1 MVECI
6 LDFSVTEGVY
16 LHKFGID
23 PYVGDLFHETPIGL
37 YVFNLMQEYLPQWA
51 LFLLFVVVDL
61 TTALCLALAAK
72 HYAIELVSIRIVLD
86 LVQFEILVMK
96 VQ

>member
-1 MVECI
+1 M
-6 LDFSVTEGVY
+6 TEGVY

-23 PYVGDLFHETPIGL
+23 PYEGDLFHETPIGL

-72 HYAIELVSIRIVLD
+72 HYAIELVSALLDFKPAIFVFIRKV
-86 LVQFEILVMK
+86 ILIST
-96 VQ
+96 